1 MDDDDDA
8 AIEGRGG
15 GGRWRWWRRWRR
27 SVEATGRPAPCRA
40 CTAAT
45 RQSVLAA
52 CAAAY
57 LVDAVLLVLLVDT
70 ARPVLALGGDG
81 AAAAAVVLPAWPF
94 LLVPLLSGAGVAA
107 ASATWRRPL
116 GALADAEAMLAWAM
130 LAVGVVTHDA
140 AARAFDAT
148 GLAGLAIAT
157 TASGPAWSAAES
169 SAWVARAASVL
180 CLAAFMASALL
191 TPGDAWSSASR
202 LGLVTSKAV
211 HFGLVATGAGGG
223 AHGDVGWVVGVVAQC
238 ATRSSLV
245 VLRAIDDGRAPPPLP
260 SPPLM
265 PPTLMPMP
273 PPPPPLALTSAAPP

>member
-8 AIEGRGG
+8 AVDGRGG
-15 GGRWRWWRRWRR
+15 DGRWWRWRRWRR
-27 SVEATGRPAPCRA
+27 RSAEESGRPAPCRA
-40 CTAAT
+40 YTAAT

-70 ARPVLALGGDG
+70 DRPVLALGGDG
-81 AAAAAVVLPAWPF
+81 AASAAVVLPAWPF

-116 GALADAEAMLAWAM
+116 DALADAEAMFAWAM

-140 AARAFDAT
+140 AARASDAT

-238 ATRSSLV
+238 AARSSLV
-245 VLRAIDDGRAPPPLP
+245 VLRAVDDGRAPP
-260 SPPLM
+260 LM
-265 PPTLMPMP
+265 PPTPMPMP
-273 PPPPPLALTSAAPP
+273 SMPMPSSPPLALTSAAPP

>member
-8 AIEGRGG
+8 AVEGRGG
-15 GGRWRWWRRWRR
+15 DGRWWRRRWRR
-27 SVEATGRPAPCRA
+27 RSAEERGRPAPCRA
-40 CTAAT
+40 YTAAT

-81 AAAAAVVLPAWPF
+81 AASAAVVLPAWPF

-140 AARAFDAT
+140 AARASDAT

-180 CLAAFMASALL
+180 CLAAFMACALL

-238 ATRSSLV
+238 AARSSLV
-245 VLRAIDDGRAPPPLP
+245 VLRAVDDGRAPPPP

-265 PPTLMPMP
+265 PPTLMPPP
-273 PPPPPLALTSAAPP
+273 PPPPPLTLTSAAPP